1 MQNQFSITDI
11 NYKSDQINTDLFC
24 FAEYKKSVFVH
35 PIRVIRVPLYL
46 CPNGSSPGRG
56 GSEIFI
62 TKTLTGFNVFS
73 GKKIN

>member
-1 MQNQFSITDI
+1 MQNQFLITDI

-46 CPNGSSPGRG
+46 CPNGSSARRG
-56 GSEIFI
+56 VGVRRIRLVKDLI
-62 TKTLTGFNVFS
+62 TLVGQQY
-73 GKKIN
+73 